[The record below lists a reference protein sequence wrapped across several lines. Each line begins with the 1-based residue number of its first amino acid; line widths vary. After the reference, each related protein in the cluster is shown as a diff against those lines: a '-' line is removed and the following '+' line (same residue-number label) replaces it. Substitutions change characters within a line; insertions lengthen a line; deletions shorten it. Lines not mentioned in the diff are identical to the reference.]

1 MSRLINMI
9 EQQQS
14 SNKNNNKKDK
24 KLVEDLY
31 QNYLFRYFGESYK
44 DKNLKIK

>member
-14 SNKNNNKKDK
+14 SKKNNNKKDK
-24 KLVEDLY
+24 KLVEDLD
-31 QNYLFRYFGESYK
+31 QN
-44 DKNLKIK
+44 